1 MANNTGST
9 IGYRIEE
16 ADDIAKSIVTMYK
29 NITDKIQDGWGT
41 VSSDFVAKWNNTLS
55 EKYEIALS
63 KHMANVH
70 LSTGVLLRGLSLD
83 FINGLN
89 RFIADE
95 TSQQVSYGGEE
106 ITSNYDL
113 KSYIIDA
120 TDGDYKIDYVSDNE
134 ALKNTVKPSTRDYSN
149 GQMLLEDENVAQN
162 LYTTIE
168 SYVKNVKDAVSN
180 SVSNIE
186 DRTAFD
192 GPSSTQKYAERVS
205 SVIASLGVLDN
216 WLESFKTELSNLV
229 NVTIKSEEDVANSV
243 STENNEVN
251 PNQEVF

>member
-1 MANNTGST
+1 MANNTGSA
-9 IGYRIEE
+9 ISYNIQD

-29 NITDKIQDGWGT
+29 SITDKIKEGWGP

-55 EKYEIALS
+55 ERYEIALS
-63 KHMANVH
+63 KHMAYVH
-70 LSTGVLLRGLSLD
+70 LCAGALLKDLSLD

-95 TSQQVSYGGEE
+95 TNTQVSYGGEE
-106 ITSNYDL
+106 ITVNYDL
-113 KSYIIDA
+113 KSYIIDP

-149 GQMLLEDENVAQN
+149 GQMSLEDASVAQN
-162 LYTTIE
+162 LYATIE
-168 SYVKNVKDAVSN
+168 NYVQNVKAVVNN
-180 SVSNIE
+180 SIGTIE
-186 DRTAFD
+186 DKKAFE
-192 GPSSTQKYAERVS
+192 GPTSTQKFTEKVALVTN
-205 SVIASLGVLDN
+205 SLGVLDA
-216 WLESFKTELSNLV
+216 WLDKFEDELENLV